1 MRFNNNA
8 KSKKIV
14 SIVSIVVLKKLKV
27 GKSLIA
33 SVCRKKRKE
42 VYDPTVLKKLKG
54 RELKSRCLKNNLIAG
69 FVEDKGLYVEIKA
82 RKPSR
87 LSLVLLFF
95 NIFVD
100 RKK

>member
-1 MRFNNNA
+1 MN
-8 KSKKIV
+8 
-14 SIVSIVVLKKLKV
+14 
-27 GKSLIA
+27 IA
-33 SVCRKKRKE
+33 APCLRK
-42 VYDPTVLKKLKG
+42 DN
-54 RELKSRCLKNNLIAG
+54 RESGCCLKTIGFFNNLIAG

-100 RKK
+100 RKNEAIVVNPASGLKKTMNAFKRTLS

>member
-1 MRFNNNA
+1 MN
-8 KSKKIV
+8 
-14 SIVSIVVLKKLKV
+14 
-27 GKSLIA
+27 IA
-33 SVCRKKRKE
+33 APCLRK
-42 VYDPTVLKKLKG
+42 DN
-54 RELKSRCLKNNLIAG
+54 RESGCFIRQSG

-100 RKK
+100 RKDEAIVVNPAKGLKKTMKALKEHCCRDNESVSKEKLSMHK

>member
-1 MRFNNNA
+1 M
-8 KSKKIV
+8 
-14 SIVSIVVLKKLKV
+14 
-27 GKSLIA
+27 
-33 SVCRKKRKE
+33 
-42 VYDPTVLKKLKG
+42 
-54 RELKSRCLKNNLIAG
+54 SRCLKNNLIAG

>member
-1 MRFNNNA
+1 M
-8 KSKKIV
+8 
-14 SIVSIVVLKKLKV
+14 

-42 VYDPTVLKKLKG
+42 VYDPTVLKKPKGGSLRSVVLKTT
-54 RELKSRCLKNNLIAG
+54 LAG

-100 RKK
+100 RKNEAIVVNPVPGLKKTMKAFKRTLL

>member
-1 MRFNNNA
+1 MN
-8 KSKKIV
+8 
-14 SIVSIVVLKKLKV
+14 
-27 GKSLIA
+27 IA
-33 SVCRKKRKE
+33 APCLRK
-42 VYDPTVLKKLKG
+42 DN
-54 RELKSRCLKNNLIAG
+54 RESGCCLKTIVFFNNLIAG

-100 RKK
+100 RKNEAIVVNPAPELKKTMNAFKRILS